1 MDVEVTRPSLQSL
14 KPDLFVAFY
23 YVPFVVP
30 DYGPHTQDV
39 IPDTLSDTHGPA
51 AFLANAYYAA
61 FARLC
66 LLWSGILSCQRIACA
81 HFGRL
86 VMSNTFAFYLFWD

>member
-1 MDVEVTRPSLQSL
+1 L

-23 YVPFVVP
+23 YVPSVVP

-39 IPDTLSDTHGPA
+39 IPDTLSDTHGPGD
-51 AFLANAYYAA
+51 FLANAYSVA
-61 FARLC
+61 FAMPC
-66 LLWSGILSCQRIACA
+66 LLWSDILSCQRLACA

-86 VMSNTFAFYLFWD
+86 AMSNTFAFYLFGD